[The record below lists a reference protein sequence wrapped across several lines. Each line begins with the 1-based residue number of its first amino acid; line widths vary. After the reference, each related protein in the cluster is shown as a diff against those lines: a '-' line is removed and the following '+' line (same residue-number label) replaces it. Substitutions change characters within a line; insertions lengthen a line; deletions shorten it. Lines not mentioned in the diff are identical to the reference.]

1 MSQIQLVAQVVLE
14 QLLLELAV
22 LLAMYFD
29 KDDIFLQLY
38 KSGSTLFLECPSSQ
52 LLHCPTARLD
62 KRQAKE
68 STKAPKNLQ
77 SVVHMVLDGG
87 KIGDSK
93 TSEFWSLQDFKSE
106 TD

>member
-1 MSQIQLVAQVVLE
+1 MAQVVLE

-68 STKAPKNLQ
+68 STKAPITCSLW
-77 SVVHMVLDGG
+77 S
-87 KIGDSK
+87 I
-93 TSEFWSLQDFKSE
+93 WSLTEGK
-106 TD
+106 